1 VPEHNADLV
10 ILGGGSGGYACALRA
25 AELGMSV
32 VLIERDKL
40 GGTCLHY
47 GCIPTKA
54 LLHAAE
60 VADAARE
67 GDRIGVKSSL
77 AGIDMAGVN
86 SYKDGVI
93 SKLYKGLQGLVK
105 SRKINLVAGEGRFEG
120 PNAVVV
126 GEDRYVG
133 KKVVLATGSY
143 ARSLPGL
150 EIGGRIITSNEAIRF
165 DEVPASV
172 IVLGGGVIGVELAS
186 VFTSFGSDVTVVE
199 ALPRLVPNED
209 EFASKLLERAFR
221 RRKIKFKTGVKFTG
235 ASQNDQSVT
244 VSLESGEE
252 LEAEYLLVAVG
263 RGPNTANAGYEEA
276 GVTMERGF
284 VLTDDRLRTNLDNV
298 YAVGDI
304 VPGLQLAHRG
314 FAQGIFLAE
323 DLAGLNPPVIDEAGI
338 PRVTYCEPEVA
349 SVGLTEAEAKERYGE
364 IQTLTYDLGGNG
376 KSQILQT
383 QGAIKLVKAGAQGTP
398 GPVVGIHMVGAR
410 VGELIGEAQ
419 LVYNWDAQAEDVAA
433 LVHAHPTQNEAFGEA
448 HLALAGKPLHSHS

>member
-1 VPEHNADLV
+1 MPEHNADLV

-150 EIGGRIITSNEAIRF
+150 EIGGRVITSNEAIRL

-172 IVLGGGVIGVELAS
+172 VVLGGGVIGVELAS
-186 VFTSFGSDVTVVE
+186 VFTSFGV
-199 ALPRLVPNED
+199 
-209 EFASKLLERAFR
+209 R
-221 RRKIKFKTGVKFTG
+221 RDG
-235 ASQNDQSVT
+235 
-244 VSLESGEE
+244 
-252 LEAEYLLVAVG
+252 G
-263 RGPNTANAGYEEA
+263 RGAAP
-276 GVTMERGF
+276 
-284 VLTDDRLRTNLDNV
+284 
-298 YAVGDI
+298 
-304 VPGLQLAHRG
+304 
-314 FAQGIFLAE
+314 
-323 DLAGLNPPVIDEAGI
+323 
-338 PRVTYCEPEVA
+338 
-349 SVGLTEAEAKERYGE
+349 
-364 IQTLTYDLGGNG
+364 
-376 KSQILQT
+376 
-383 QGAIKLVKAGAQGTP
+383 AGAATRTSSAPSCWSARSAAGRSSSRP
-398 GPVVGIHMVGAR
+398 G
-410 VGELIGEAQ
+410 
-419 LVYNWDAQAEDVAA
+419 
-433 LVHAHPTQNEAFGEA
+433 
-448 HLALAGKPLHSHS
+448 